1 MNKNKIFILLLILL
15 SIILFTFKLGSYSL
29 WDNDEPLYTQMAREF
44 NNHSDFLTLTWNGK
58 PWFCHPPLYM
68 WTSFIIGNIFG
79 WGEFSARLPS
89 VIFSVL
95 IILLTYFIARK
106 FYNENTA
113 FIGALI
119 LMTSLQFFIQ
129 ARLANLDT
137 TFTFFMMAAVYIG
150 YIVIGSVRQTESS
163 VQNVFKSRR
172 LYVLLFWIMCALGT
186 LTKGPFALCLPFAII
201 IIYLFFTKKLKEL
214 KVFFT
219 IEGILLYLI
228 VGGFWYAAGLLKYK
242 MEFYNLVFKY
252 FTFERVISPV
262 MDQSGPIYY
271 YLLVFIPGLFPW
283 IAFFVPAV
291 SDAFKNI
298 KDERNIFFIV
308 WIMFTFI
315 FFTLVQTKLPNYI
328 LFIYPACAIM
338 LADYF
343 YRNICENN
351 FKNKLFLPLLFT
363 SIFYAAVI
371 AVFVLLVEK
380 RYPLEYIEN
389 KANLLILFYIIV
401 ITLILIWGSLIFNR
415 KKYILSVFIAG
426 TFILYIFMINLTVS
440 VDKYKPVKP
449 LALKVKEMKNPSDK
463 IAVFIKKFSGASS
476 FVFYINEKIEFIE
489 NIQDLEAFL
498 RKNKDTYVLIKKDNS
513 AQIKDRFALK
523 HAFDYDK
530 YSVYRN

>member
-1 MNKNKIFILLLILL
+1 MNKNKVFILILILL
-15 SIILFTFKLGSYSL
+15 AVILFTFKLGSYSL

-68 WTSFIIGNIFG
+68 WISFISGNLFG
-79 WGEFSARLPS
+79 WNEFSARLPS

-119 LMTSLQFFIQ
+119 LMTSLQFFVQ

-150 YIVIGSVRQTESS
+150 YIIIEKKLRWH
-163 VQNVFKSRR
+163 
-172 LYVLLFWIMCALGT
+172 VLLFWIMCALGT

-201 IIYLFFTKKLKEL
+201 TIYLFFTKKLKEL
-214 KVFFT
+214 KSFFT
-219 IEGILLYLI
+219 IEGIFLYLV
-228 VGGFWYAAGLLKYK
+228 VGSFWYFAGLLKYK

-283 IAFFVPAV
+283 IAFFIPAV

-298 KDERNIFFIV
+298 KDERNIFFLV

-315 FFTLVQTKLPNYI
+315 FFTVVQTKLPNYI

-351 FKNKLFLPLLFT
+351 FENKLFLPLLFT

-371 AVFVLLVEK
+371 IVFVMLAGK
-380 RYPLEYIEN
+380 RYPLEYLAN
-389 KANLLILFYIIV
+389 KSHLLILFYIIV
-401 ITLILIWGSLIFNR
+401 TTLILSWGSLIFSR
-415 KKYILSVFIAG
+415 KKYMLPVFIAG
-426 TFILYIFMINLTVS
+426 TFILYIFMVNLMAS

-449 LALKVKEMKNPSDK
+449 LALKVKEIKNPSDK

-476 FVFYINEKIEFIE
+476 FVFYLNEKVEFIE
-489 NIQDLEAFL
+489 NLRDLECFL
-498 RKNKDTYVLIKKDNS
+498 RKNKNVYVLIKKDKS
-513 AQIKDRFALK
+513 AQIKYKFALR
-523 HAFDYDK
+523 HMFDYDK